1 MARATGSPA
10 AIIDRDTHGL
20 PPDAPDAVPAITRDA
35 TAEPRDAAGLLDVH
49 VQQLRGRW
57 QS

>member
-1 MARATGSPA
+1 M
-10 AIIDRDTHGL
+10 HVL
-20 PPDAPDAVPAITRDA
+20 PPDAPDAVPAIARDA